1 MQARE
6 ISKAIYTE
14 FLQRHSLD
22 NVWQTTMMGD
32 MQEARGRHVL
42 YLGIFDDT
50 DTLTGATNVVL
61 EPSHFGALHAGSP
74 RGPILDYTGSQVTAS
89 LQAVRDFLKQKHV
102 MYWTLNPYAVY
113 EKHTLDGKAVQ
124 GSRCQGMYDQLMA
137 AGARHRGFV
146 HGIDNSTEPRWMY
159 VIPTDFDSPQAML
172 DSFAHK
178 CSRSIRRAMDFGV
191 RVRELSEQELSLIDE
206 MFVHAGDKHEFSWR
220 NDDYTCSRSIRR
232 AMDFGVRVRELSE
245 QELSLI
251 DEMFVHA
258 GDKHEFSWRND
269 DYTRRLWNAFHES
282 GAVKFLVAEI
292 TLQDY
297 TGRLQKTLETLR
309 QQQAETEDSIARI
322 RSKKMLNRLKEI
334 EQKTASVQKHLEEAE
349 TFEAD
354 GPVLKLAAGIFFDYG
369 QEVICLMSGYDERY
383 AWFCGPYAM
392 HWQML
397 KHCLEQGYARY
408 NLYGISGEFRD
419 MRDTTCMAF
428 PVNLGMM
435 PSTAVSTPSRKDST
449 EKSGNFPEILKSPW
463 TPSDTACSGWQG
475 NSKAFDTGHHDITAK
490 RAGSH
495 TRLFSCFWIPLL
507 QITSCCPLRLPVQPG
522 LSSYGSRSCKS
533 RLAALFVFLCSKG
546 FLHRFL
552 LPRQLRQAGV
562 PEQAERQH
570 HNCEHDADTHGR
582 RPDKNTQQEPD
593 DLDQHVNDSG
603 PRREQK
609 QGAQHRLAVV
619 PVDGAG
625 QGNV

>member
-61 EPSHFGALHAGSP
+61 ESSHFGALHAGSP

-137 AGARHRGFV
+137 AGAHHRGFV

-191 RVRELSEQELSLIDE
+191 QVRELSEEELPL
-206 MFVHAGDKHEFSWR
+206 V
-220 NDDYTCSRSIRR
+220 
-232 AMDFGVRVRELSE
+232 
-245 QELSLI
+245 

-269 DYTRRLWNAFHES
+269 DYTRRLWNAFHDS

-292 TLQDY
+292 SLQDY
-297 TGRLQKTLETLR
+297 MGRLQKTLETLR

-349 TFEAD
+349 TFETD

-408 NLYGISGEFRD
+408 NLYGISGEFGD
-419 MRDTTCMAF
+419 DAVDSGVYAF
-428 PVNLGMM
+428 
-435 PSTAVSTPSRKDST
+435 K
-449 EKSGNFPEILKSPW
+449 
-463 TPSDTACSGWQG
+463 
-475 NSKAFDTGHHDITAK
+475 
-490 RAGSH
+490 
-495 TRLFSCFWIPLL
+495 
-507 QITSCCPLRLPVQPG
+507 
-522 LSSYGSRSCKS
+522 
-533 RLAALFVFLCSKG
+533 KG
-546 FLHRFL
+546 FNGEIWE
-552 LPRQLRQAGV
+552 LPGDF
-562 PEQAERQH
+562 EI
-570 HNCEHDADTHGR
+570 
-582 RPDKNTQQEPD
+582 
-593 DLDQHVNDSG
+593 
-603 PRREQK
+603 
-609 QGAQHRLAVV
+609 
-619 PVDGAG
+619 PVDPVRYSLLRVARKLKGIRHRTS
-625 QGNV
+625 